1 MIAFNRLGASLDS
14 GTRMASP
21 HSRNQALTAHRTA
34 PDWMIWFALASIA
47 AFTTTTTPALPQAGV
62 SLVKVDFS
70 VVANGYRMSKL
81 LGSNVIND
89 KNEKIGTLDDVIADK
104 KQVNFAVLQVGGFLG
119 VGGRL
124 IVVPYESLTIDDNG
138 QKITLPGASKEE
150 LKKLT
155 EYHYKSS

>member
-1 MIAFNRLGASLDS
+1 MIAFNRLGASIDS
-14 GTRMASP
+14 DTRTASP
-21 HSRNQALTAHRTA
+21 HLPSHALTVHRTA
-34 PDWMIWFALASIA
+34 PDWMIWFALAAFA

-119 VGGRL
+119 VGARL
-124 IVVPYESLTIDDNG
+124 IVVPYESLVIDDKG

-155 EYHYKSS
+155 EYHHKSS